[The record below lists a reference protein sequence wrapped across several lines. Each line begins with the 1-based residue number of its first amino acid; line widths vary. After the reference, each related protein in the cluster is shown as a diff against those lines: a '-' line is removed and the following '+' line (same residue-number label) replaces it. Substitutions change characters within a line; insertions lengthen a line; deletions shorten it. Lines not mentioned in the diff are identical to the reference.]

1 MNKKGFT
8 LVELMVVIVIIGVL
22 AAVAIPKMMAATN
35 KAKAGEGPQILRSIA
50 SMEATYKA
58 ENDTYINANSVNG
71 NIATAATPAD
81 GWYELGFDQQPK
93 SRYFSFVVS
102 GGASPNADNSYAVAD
117 LKNTFLATAELT
129 AGLGAASVGAKITI
143 DEGDNRKNDGT
154 NSGKELGKLVPNW
167 K

>member
-50 SMEATYKA
+50 NMESAYKA
-58 ENDTYINANSVNG
+58 ESDVFLVVPKTKDDG
-71 NIATAATPAD
+71 KPKTGKAD
-81 GWYELGFDQQPK
+81 DEWIKLGFDIEPFSK
-93 SRYFSFVVS
+93 YFAFE
-102 GGASPNADNSYAVAD
+102 VAD
-117 LKNTFLATAELT
+117 ASDSSFTATATLYANLGD
-129 AGLGAASVGAKITI
+129 AGKGAEISI
-143 DEGDNRKNDGT
+143 DERDQRQVDKKDNDLST
-154 NSGKELGKLVPNW
+154 PLGKLLPNW

>member
-50 SMEATYKA
+50 NMEATYKA
-58 ENDTYINANSVNG
+58 EADMFLVAPATKNDGKPKGKDEAV
-71 NIATAATPAD
+71 AD
-81 GWYELGFDQQPK
+81 AWLSLGFDIEPFSK
-93 SRYFSFVVS
+93 YFVFEVPTATGESFSATATLYQSLGDAVK
-102 GGASPNADNSYAVAD
+102 DNSI
-117 LKNTFLATAELT
+117 E
-129 AGLGAASVGAKITI
+129 I
-143 DEGDNRKNDGT
+143 DERDVRTVN
-154 NSGKELGKLVPNW
+154 GKAPDSKDPLAKLLPNW

>member
-50 SMEATYKA
+50 NMESAYKA
-58 ENDTYINANSVNG
+58 EQDVFT
-71 NIATAATPAD
+71 TAPVTNKEKPKAKGEAVAD
-81 GWYELGFDQQPK
+81 EWLSLGFDIEPFSK
-93 SRYFSFVVS
+93 YFTFEVLAPTPSDGFS
-102 GGASPNADNSYAVAD
+102 AVAKLYQTLGD
-117 LKNTFLATAELT
+117 ATKDANSLEVDERDIRTINNAEPVST
-129 AGLGAASVGAKITI
+129 TPMA
-143 DEGDNRKNDGT
+143 
-154 NSGKELGKLVPNW
+154 KLVPNW

>member
-50 SMEATYKA
+50 SMEAAFKA
-58 ENDTYINANSVNG
+58 ENDTYIDAAASTKG
-71 NIATAATPAD
+71 EATGAWK
-81 GWYELGFDQQPK
+81 GLGFDQNPF
-93 SRYFSFVVS
+93 SRYFTFSVS
-102 GGASPNADNSYAVAD
+102 GANVSYNTSGSYSPPFANAFTATAD
-117 LKNTFLATAELT
+117 LI
-129 AGLGAASVGAKITI
+129 AGLGAAESGEKLQINQS
-143 DEGDNRKNDGT
+143 DERTGGD
-154 NSGKELGKLVPNW
+154 ELKKLVPNW